1 MRIEHIAQNATTLAT
16 VIPYTQEK
24 HLVEVGGKSGKGFKR
39 LYVTYIIYLGFQE
52 GILDIPSRSQEGQ
65 NKSQE
70 FQLSSHFEF
79 IW

>member
-1 MRIEHIAQNATTLAT
+1 
-16 VIPYTQEK
+16 
-24 HLVEVGGKSGKGFKR
+24 VGRKSAKRFKR

-52 GILDIPSRSQEGQ
+52 RILDIPGRSQEGQ
-65 NKSQE
+65 NKGQE